1 MFALNFKVFEPTDKN
16 LTSVYTD
23 DAYTDPFVIRIS
35 GDRFFTVQLKW
46 QQGTGLNYY
55 FETVY
60 GHLIDPSQV
69 THIQVKQVT
78 L

>member
-1 MFALNFKVFEPTDKN
+1 MFALNFKVFEPTDRN
-16 LTSVYTD
+16 LESLHED
-23 DAYTDPFVIRIS
+23 EAYEDPFVIRTH
-35 GDRFFTVQLKW
+35 GDRFFTVRLK
-46 QQGTGLNYY
+46 GTDLKQFY